1 MTKWA
6 IDSTHSSIG
15 FSVRHMMFAK
25 VRGRFA
31 AWTGDAELDLSNLTA
46 SKVSASVDV
55 ASIDTG
61 EAQRDGHLRS
71 ADFFDVETH
80 PKLTFV
86 STKIEKKSD
95 TAYALHGTLT
105 IRGVEK
111 PVVLDAEMTG
121 RGKDPWGGDR
131 VGFTI
136 HGKIQ
141 RKDWGLGWNQ
151 VLEAGGVLVGETV
164 EIDIDLQVKAVA

>member
-1 MTKWA
+1 MTTWT

-31 AWTGDAELDLSNLTA
+31 AWTGEAELDLANLTA
-46 SKVSASVDV
+46 SKVRATIDV

-71 ADFFDVETH
+71 ADFFDAENH
-80 PKLTFV
+80 PKLTFT

-95 TAYALHGTLT
+95 TQFALHGTLT
-105 IRGVEK
+105 IRGVDK
-111 PVVLDAEMTG
+111 PVVLDAELTG

-131 VGFTI
+131 VGF
-136 HGKIQ
+136 HLEGKLN

-164 EIDIDLQVKAVA
+164 ELDIELQVKASG